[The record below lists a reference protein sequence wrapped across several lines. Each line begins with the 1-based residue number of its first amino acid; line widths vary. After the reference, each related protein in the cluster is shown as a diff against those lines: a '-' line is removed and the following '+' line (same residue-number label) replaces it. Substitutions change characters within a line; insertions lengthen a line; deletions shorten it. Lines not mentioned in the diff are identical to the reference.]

1 MKGQRINWKN
11 EYNQLRKK
19 YSIVLRGY
27 NEQKERIEL
36 LEKENKSL
44 SNSLEHLLGIEEEE

>member
-11 EYNQLRKK
+11 EYNQLMKK
-19 YSIVLRGY
+19 YKIIRRGY
-27 NEQKERIEL
+27 MEQKERIEL

-44 SNSLEHLLGIEEEE
+44 SSSLEHLLGIQEDE

>member
-11 EYNQLRKK
+11 EYNQLMKK
-19 YSIVLRGY
+19 YKIIRRGY
-27 NEQKERIEL
+27 MEQKERIEL

-44 SNSLEHLLGIEEEE
+44 SNSLEHLLGIQEDE

>member
-19 YSIVLRGY
+19 YSIVFRGY

-44 SNSLEHLLGIEEEE
+44 SNSLEHLLGIQEDE

>member
-19 YSIVLRGY
+19 YSIVFRSC

-44 SNSLEHLLGIEEEE
+44 SNSLEHLLGIEEDD

>member
-1 MKGQRINWKN
+1 MSKHQISWKN
-11 EYNQLRKK
+11 EYNRLKK
-19 YSIVLRGY
+19 SYRILSRRY

-44 SNSLEHLLGIEEEE
+44 SNSLEHLLGIQEDE